1 MSTPSPVPSPA
12 APMAGAIVS
21 PELPAPPA
29 ALRAAITAAWL
40 RDETEHVHE
49 LLEQARLPADEQI
62 QAQKLAVDL
71 VKRVRARAQDQG
83 AIEAFM
89 RQYDLGSEEGVLLMC
104 VAEAL
109 LRIPDQETADK
120 LIRDKLGDADW
131 EKHLG
136 QSDSV
141 LVNASTWGLMLTG
154 RLVNL
159 NDLTRADVP
168 GAFKRLVGRV
178 GEPVIRLAVRQ
189 AMRIMGHQF
198 VMGRTIDEALARSRK
213 GDNADYRYSFD
224 MLGEGALTSRDAARY
239 LEAYR
244 QAIHAI
250 GRTGPFVDV
259 FAAPSISIKLSA
271 LHPRYEHAK
280 RARVM
285 KDLAPAI
292 LELAQLAKSYGIG
305 FTIDAE
311 EADRLELS
319 LDLIEATFSDASLAG
334 WEGYGLAVQ
343 AYQKRTPYVIDFLAD
358 LARRVGRRMPVRL
371 VKGAYWDAEIKRA
384 QIDGHP
390 GYPVFT
396 RKPNTDVSYLA
407 NARRMFDHGDA
418 LYPMFAT
425 HNAQTIAAIHAL
437 SLLPPGEGAR
447 RADEGAGHPGAS
459 ARAVPSPQPL
469 SPAGTSFGRRG
480 ERGFEFQK
488 LHGMGDDL
496 YAEVVPKHRLD
507 TPCRVYAPVG
517 SHEDLLPYLVRRL
530 LENGANS
537 SFVNRITDENVAIED
552 LVRDPVQTVSEFES
566 IPHPRIP
573 LPVDLFRSQPAP
585 IASSDRNNSMG
596 ANLANDNDLRALAE
610 RINASVKP
618 WRAAPLVP
626 GAVVSGNALPVTNPA
641 DRRQT
646 VGEWQPAD
654 SAAVEKALA
663 NAVAAQPAWDRTPAA
678 SRAAILEGFPL

>member
-1 MSTPSPVPSPA
+1 M
-12 APMAGAIVS
+12 
-21 PELPAPPA
+21 
-29 ALRAAITAAWL
+29 
-40 RDETEHVHE
+40 
-49 LLEQARLPADEQI
+49 
-62 QAQKLAVDL
+62 
-71 VKRVRARAQDQG
+71 
-83 AIEAFM
+83 
-89 RQYDLGSEEGVLLMC
+89 
-104 VAEAL
+104 
-109 LRIPDQETADK
+109 
-120 LIRDKLGDADW
+120 
-131 EKHLG
+131 G

-154 RLVNL
+154 KLVNL
-159 NDLTRADVP
+159 NDLTRHDVR

-198 VMGRTIDEALARSRK
+198 VMGRTIDEALSRSRK
-213 GDNADYRYSFD
+213 GRQRPLPLFVRHAGRRRAD
-224 MLGEGALTSRDAARY
+224 LEGCARY

-244 QAIHAI
+244 KAIHAI
-250 GRTGPFVDV
+250 GKTGPFADV

-285 KDLAPAI
+285 AELAPGI

-319 LDLIEATFSDASLAG
+319 LDLIEATFSDKSLDG

-384 QIDGHP
+384 QVEGHP

-407 NARRMFDHGDA
+407 NARRMFDHIDA

-425 HNAQTIAAIHAL
+425 HNAQTIAAIRSIAK
-437 SLLPPGEGAR
+437 
-447 RADEGAGHPGAS
+447 
-459 ARAVPSPQPL
+459 
-469 SPAGTSFGRRG
+469 GRDY
-480 ERGFEFQK
+480 EHQK

-496 YAEVVPKHRLD
+496 YAEVIPADRLD
-507 TPCRVYAPVG
+507 VPCRVYAPVG

-537 SFVNRITDENVAIED
+537 SFVNRITDENV
-552 LVRDPVQTVSEFES
+552 PST
-566 IPHPRIP
+566 
-573 LPVDLFRSQPAP
+573 
-585 IASSDRNNSMG
+585 
-596 ANLANDNDLRALAE
+596 
-610 RINASVKP
+610 
-618 WRAAPLVP
+618 
-626 GAVVSGNALPVTNPA
+626 T
-641 DRRQT
+641 
-646 VGEWQPAD
+646 
-654 SAAVEKALA
+654 
-663 NAVAAQPAWDRTPAA
+663 
-678 SRAAILEGFPL
+678 